1 MVEKAQMGGTLR
13 NQGKRWRRRLGDLCP
28 PIPSELPLAFSL
40 LLFQKMHLSK
50 SAGTLTVVLPNPGL
64 FSSTGCQTVCSQS
77 PALGLV
83 PVALFL
89 HVFSL
94 WLISHALECWGALEI
109 ILMPTLTWQLSW
121 DSLWSVRPCPANL
134 IGSSDWPRS
143 MLTCDLSPG
152 TTFPQSCDFWN
163 LISVGQ

>member
-1 MVEKAQMGGTLR
+1 MVFKEINGVSKTAHTWFCSTACRLSIDENSGDRYGGRVRNRLSLLVMVEKAQMGGTLR
-13 NQGKRWRRRLGDLCP
+13 KQGKRWRRRLGDLCP

-77 PALGLV
+77 PPPGQA

-89 HVFSL
+89 HVFPL
-94 WLISHALECWGALEI
+94 WLISHAL
-109 ILMPTLTWQLSW
+109 
-121 DSLWSVRPCPANL
+121 
-134 IGSSDWPRS
+134 
-143 MLTCDLSPG
+143 
-152 TTFPQSCDFWN
+152 
-163 LISVGQ
+163 